1 MSFKKKYIN
10 AAVETLMKMDPTL
23 DPEIVKNIVIKNM
36 KDKMT
41 NPTII
46 MDNNVTKETIN
57 TNLVDLCH
65 WIDTTEPVIS
75 GNATFYCQP
84 EVLQSPT
91 SNMLRSLKKERKAIK
106 REMFQYKP
114 SDDKYG
120 MLDLEQSNT
129 KVIMNAEYGG
139 SGAPTAAFYTKYSPA
154 ATTLMAQSIIT
165 TMAAFFEGYVSD
177 NMKFFHINECFD
189 WLSVVNAKEDEIPK
203 WVIAP
208 TKDEVKERLYKRFY
222 MYDLSDTVTIDTY
235 IDNCNTKEIIY
246 IYYANNMQEFIKR
259 HSKIKSLIRNILFKL
274 PLHEASE
281 TDIPTEFKDKFSE
294 VGKYNDWVAKEM
306 FMDPYTTPDIIK
318 DDIIKLVDI
327 VTQMCFVDYLT
338 PDSIAKLNNRKRNT
352 VLLVDTDSNILYAD
366 KFVTFILEEVFSNE
380 TFGRS
385 RLYNEM
391 ICVTILATILDKSVC
406 KTLDNYGRKHNAGDD
421 ARKEM
426 TMKNEFLFRIFLL
439 MLKKK
444 RYAGSIVLREGH
456 IMMPLKTEIKGLD
469 FIKAGVSDHVTK
481 IFTNMLEKHILFSNH
496 LNLHELMSDI
506 KAFEKEIYKDLKSGG
521 TVYLKPQTFKGA
533 GAYKI
538 DKNGNSMAWRIQVFK
553 AANAWNAIYPDDK
566 IYSLDKVKM
575 AKLAVTGLQDLDKI
589 KDKYPEEYK
598 LVRDN
603 IFNSSNKDL
612 AKAGLKVIAIPSNM
626 STIPDWIK
634 ELLDY
639 TTIIS
644 DVCSSFRS
652 VLDAFK
658 LETIPIKTPNG
669 KVNKT
674 TSLIAL

>member
-23 DPEIVKNIVIKNM
+23 DPKIVKNIVIKNM

-120 MLDLEQSNT
+120 MLDLGQSNT

>member
-114 SDDKYG
+114 SDDKYE
-120 MLDLEQSNT
+120 MLDLGQSNT

-496 LNLHELMSDI
+496 LNLHELMNDI